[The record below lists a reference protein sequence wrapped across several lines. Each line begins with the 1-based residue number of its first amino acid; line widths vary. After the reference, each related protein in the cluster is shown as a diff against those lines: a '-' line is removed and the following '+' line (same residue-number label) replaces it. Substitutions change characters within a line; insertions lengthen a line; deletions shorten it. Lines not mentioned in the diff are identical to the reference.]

1 VRLFAATRKGFDL
14 GPDLK
19 PGRQAARDTRGGF
32 FMSVRVV
39 REAGCAFPR
48 AAEGSMWASW
58 MARILASHDKADYAA
73 RHARR
78 SALGEWHDTVLRGSP
93 EQAPPPAEVL
103 PADEVVEIC
112 F

>member
-1 VRLFAATRKGFDL
+1 
-14 GPDLK
+14 
-19 PGRQAARDTRGGF
+19 
-32 FMSVRVV
+32 
-39 REAGCAFPR
+39 
-48 AAEGSMWASW
+48 

-78 SALGEWHDTVLRGSP
+78 SALGEWDDTVLRGSP
-93 EQAPPPAEVL
+93 EQAPPRAEVL